1 GERRS
6 QAPNPTFSFKALTPP
21 NLSLYQTPK
30 LSTLRVQRGGTG
42 FVLADNSVHN
52 ATAQRA
58 ESRF

>member
-1 GERRS
+1 M
-6 QAPNPTFSFKALTPP
+6 
-21 NLSLYQTPK
+21 YQTLK